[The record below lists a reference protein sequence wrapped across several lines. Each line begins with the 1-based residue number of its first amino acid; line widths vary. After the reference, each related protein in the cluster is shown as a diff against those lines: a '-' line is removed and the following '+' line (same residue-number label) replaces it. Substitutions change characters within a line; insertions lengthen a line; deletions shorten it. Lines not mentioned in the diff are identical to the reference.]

1 MVRRKLYD
9 WTIVLETVAWR
20 VVYVLSSTLH
30 VMHMRRGL
38 PGRKLEKTILS
49 RYFSILVS
57 KSLSSH

>member
-20 VVYVLSSTLH
+20 VVYVLSSTH

-38 PGRKLEKTILS
+38 LCYPQEESLRKL
-49 RYFSILVS
+49 Y
-57 KSLSSH
+57 